1 MGNLPML
8 LPRRFV
14 TVVNCLGA
22 DRATVRTIWMRFA
35 FILMVSCACGAPGVI
50 VGQAKV
56 PAAAPPGSSLGTVGQ
71 WAAPVYFCPAKP
83 CVVGVN
89 AAVLNTGKVLLYYY
103 PPKPD
108 QGSQALLLDPVTGN
122 ITWVSLTAP
131 RNIFCSGLSILPNG
145 QVMVTGGVVQSG
157 QTHVHDAV
165 NNFGTTS
172 TMLFD
177 PATST
182 WATGQDMLFARWYPS
197 TIELTDGTELEMTGM
212 SEVGLLQ
219 KAMETY
225 NYDTGGWTAL
235 PASANVPTVANYPY
249 ARLSLLPS
257 GNVLLP
263 APSSQTYQFNP
274 TTNTW
279 SFVAANNF
287 GDRYFASHVLL
298 PGQEKVLVAG
308 GSPSKLNGGS
318 TSTNTAE
325 VIDMSAATPAWS
337 YTGAMTYARYNENLV
352 LLADGTVLAV
362 GGGSGGGQYTNPVF
376 APELYNPTTGA
387 WSVLASQAIQRT
399 YHSTALLLPD
409 GRVLSTGSDNN
420 VTTELT
426 YEIFSPPYLFKGP
439 RPRIKSVPT
448 SLVYNAAFTIST
460 PDASTITR
468 VALVRPAATTH
479 ADDFDQRYV
488 DLAFTLGQGTIRV
501 TAPANGSV
509 APPGYYML
517 VIVNS
522 SGVPS
527 AMPFLLL
534 DSSSKL
540 ERKGSRSMT
549 PQGKQ
554 GGQTSK

>member
-1 MGNLPML
+1 ML
-8 LPRRFV
+8 LPRRSV
-14 TVVNCLGA
+14 SVVNRHGA
-22 DRATVRTIWMRFA
+22 DRVTVRTIGMRLA
-35 FILMVSCACGAPGVI
+35 FTLMVCFSGAAPGVM
-50 VGQAKV
+50 GQTKI
-56 PAAAPPGSSLGTVGQ
+56 PAAAPPVSAPATVGQ
-71 WAAPVYFCPAKP
+71 WAAPVYFCSAKP

-89 AAVLNTGKVLLYYY
+89 AAVLNTGQVLLYYY
-103 PPKPD
+103 PPNPS

-122 ITWVSLTAP
+122 ITWVSLP
-131 RNIFCSGLSILPNG
+131 VSRNIFCSGLSILPNG
-145 QVMVTGGVVQSG
+145 QVMVTGGVIQST
-157 QTHVHDAV
+157 QPHVHTEQV

-182 WATGQDMLFARWYPS
+182 WTTGQDMLYARWYPS
-197 TIELTDGTELEMTGM
+197 TIELTDGTELELTGM

-257 GNVLLP
+257 ANVLLA
-263 APSSQTYQFNP
+263 APSSQTYQFNL

-308 GSPSKLNGGS
+308 GSPSKLNGGG

-325 VIDMSAATPAWS
+325 VIDMSAATPTWS

-376 APELYNPTTGA
+376 AAELYNPTTGA

-409 GRVLSTGSDNN
+409 GRVLSTGSDNDA
-420 VTTELT
+420 TTELT
-426 YEIFSPPYLFKGP
+426 YEIFSPPYLFKGA
-439 RPRIKSVPT
+439 RPRIRSAPI
-448 SLVYNAAFTIST
+448 SLAYNAAFTISS

-468 VALVRPAATTH
+468 VALVRPGATTH

-488 DLAFTLGQGTIRV
+488 DLTFTLGRGTIRA
-501 TAPANGSV
+501 TAPANGSI

-527 AMPFLLL
+527 VMPFLQL
-534 DSSSKL
+534 DTSSNL
-540 ERKGSRSMT
+540 ERKDRRSAASK
-549 PQGKQ
+549 GKQ
-554 GGQTSK
+554 GGQN